1 MNKLK
6 ELISNVKKGLKKD
19 TGVNL
24 DDAAIEARWD
34 AMCKFV
40 DKAEENGVND
50 FNVRHGLMAIKRI
63 RRQEHGAVLSAEYH
77 VKKRAGNNEEKVKL
91 TFDDECTLFEFDVQ
105 SDAQYD
111 ILTCKKH
118 HNLQTKFFFDDA
130 DKLTKV
136 SYRDKFER
144 DWGKMIDKYE
154 GEKVIDLTQKQMNQE
169 SETEMTK

>member
-19 TGVNL
+19 TGANL
-24 DDAAIEARWD
+24 DDAAIEARWN

-50 FNVRHGLMAIKRI
+50 FNVRHGLMAIKQI
-63 RRQEHGAVLSAEYH
+63 RRQERGPVLSAEYK
-77 VKKRAGNNEEKVKL
+77 VKRTENNEEKVKL
-91 TFDDECTLFEFDVQ
+91 TFADESTLFEFDDQ

-118 HNLQTKFFFDDA
+118 HNLQTKFFFDGA

-154 GEKVIDLTQKQMNQE
+154 GEKVIDLTQKQINQE
-169 SETEMTK
+169 DATEMAK